1 LLKNVTETESA
12 GKMQQPPNQIQLE
25 KRVAITLMDI
35 QGDITALSEPYLNEA
50 YQKATDQSAS
60 RILLKIDKDAY
71 INSGGIAVLIQIL
84 SLTKQNNQQI
94 GITGITDHF
103 EKIFNMVGITKFA
116 TIYPSVEDALKL
128 MAED

>member
-1 LLKNVTETESA
+1 MIKKATETESA

-35 QGDITALSEPYLNEA
+35 QGDITALSEPYLNKA
-50 YQKATDQSAS
+50 YQKATDQGAS

-103 EKIFNMVGITKFA
+103 EKIFNMMGITKFA

>member
-1 LLKNVTETESA
+1 
-12 GKMQQPPNQIQLE
+12 MQQPPNQIQLE
-25 KRVAITLMDI
+25 KRVAITLMGI
-35 QGDITALSEPYLNEA
+35 QGDITALSEPYLNKA
-50 YQKATDQSAS
+50 YQKATDQGAS